1 MIKKVSIGIV
11 LGVSCF
17 FLIQGF
23 KDIQSDEKANTNSKV
38 LEEQKE
44 NIDIKKISC
53 TFGHLI
59 GKNLEVLGVEL
70 DIEHLIEGLKDSF
83 AGKKPPMS
91 ESECTQIIAKIQENI
106 LAKKAEAN
114 LKIAEDFLSSN
125 KNREGV
131 RELENGKL
139 QFKIEK
145 EGTGAVIEEHFSP
158 TIRYTGKFL
167 DGKILGSSQEDQVI
181 CLDETI
187 PGLSK
192 GILGMKEG
200 ELRTLYIHPDLAY
213 GTTGYIPPNS
223 LLTFEVQ
230 LIKANTPI
238 ATQQEASSS
247 NERIDSS
254 KATELAADSLEENA
268 VIR

>member
-1 MIKKVSIGIV
+1 MIKRVSIGIAI
-11 LGVSCF
+11 GVSCF

-23 KDIQSDEKANTNSKV
+23 KDIKSDEKDNNIPKV
-38 LEEQKE
+38 VQGQEE
-44 NIDIKKISC
+44 NIDIKKISS

-70 DIEHLIEGLKDSF
+70 DIDHLIQGLKDSF
-83 AGKKPPMS
+83 AGKEPPMS
-91 ESECTQIIAKIQENI
+91 ESECTQVIAKIQEKM
-106 LAKKAEAN
+106 LTKKAETN
-114 LKIAEDFLSSN
+114 LKIAEEFLSSN
-125 KNREGV
+125 KTQEGI

-145 EGTGAVIEEHFSP
+145 EGTGAIIEEHFSP

-181 CLDETI
+181 SLDETI

-223 LLTFEVQ
+223 LLTFEVE
-230 LIKANTPI
+230 LIKANTTAP
-238 ATQQEASSS
+238 TQDTSSS
-247 NERIDSS
+247 DKRIDSE
-254 KATELAADSLEENA
+254 KTTELAADTLEENA

>member
-1 MIKKVSIGIV
+1 MIKKVSIGLAI
-11 LGVSCF
+11 GISCF

-23 KDIQSDEKANTNSKV
+23 KDIKPEEKADNLSKTT
-38 LEEQKE
+38 EERE
-44 NIDIKKISC
+44 ETIDIKKISS

-70 DIEHLIEGLKDSF
+70 DIDHLVQGLKDSF
-83 AGKKPPMS
+83 AGKEPPMS
-91 ESECTQIIAKIQENI
+91 ESECTQVIAKLQENI

-114 LKIAEDFLSSN
+114 LKIAEDFLSKN
-125 KNREGV
+125 KTQEGV

-145 EGTGAVIEEHFSP
+145 EGTGTAIEEHFSP

-181 CLDETI
+181 SLDETI

-223 LLTFEVQ
+223 LLTFEVE
-230 LIKANTPI
+230 LIKANTTVT
-238 ATQQEASSS
+238 TQDTSS
-247 NERIDSS
+247 NDAERIDSE
-254 KATELAADSLEENA
+254 KTTELATDTTEENA

>member
-1 MIKKVSIGIV
+1 MIKRVSIGIA

-23 KDIQSDEKANTNSKV
+23 KDIKSDEKANNTFKNV
-38 LEEQKE
+38 QGQEES
-44 NIDIKKISC
+44 IDIKKISS

-70 DIEHLIEGLKDSF
+70 DIDHLIEGLKDSF
-83 AGKKPPMS
+83 AGKEPPMS

-106 LAKKAEAN
+106 LAKKAESN

-125 KNREGV
+125 KNKEGI

-145 EGTGAVIEEHFSP
+145 EGTGAIIEEHFSP

-181 CLDETI
+181 SLDETI

-223 LLTFEVQ
+223 LLTFQVE
-230 LIKANTPI
+230 LIKANTTAP
-238 ATQQEASSS
+238 TQETGSSG
-247 NERIDSS
+247 ERIDSN
-254 KATELAADSLEENA
+254 KTTELAADNMEENA